1 MFQVHEG
8 ENKLANE
15 NAMIAKFILRGIPKK
30 PAGQV
35 EVQVT
40 FQIDENS
47 ILSIS
52 AKNTDTAVEE
62 NITIENS
69 GKLTP
74 EQMEQMKIA
83 AVKAEIQ
90 DQQIALTANFKN
102 LSDKAELAGEAIPQ
116 SETDAYDAAYAEL
129 QAKYD
134 AL

>member
-1 MFQVHEG
+1 M
-8 ENKLANE
+8 
-15 NAMIAKFILRGIPKK
+15 
-30 PAGQV
+30 

-83 AVKAEIQ
+83 AVKAEIR
-90 DQQIALTANFKN
+90 LKF
-102 LSDKAELAGEAIPQ
+102 
-116 SETDAYDAAYAEL
+116 
-129 QAKYD
+129 
-134 AL
+134 

>member
-1 MFQVHEG
+1 
-8 ENKLANE
+8 
-15 NAMIAKFILRGIPKK
+15 MIAKFTLRGIPKK

-35 EVQVT
+35 EVAVT

-52 AKNTDTAVEE
+52 AKNTDTDVQE

-74 EQMEQMKIA
+74 EQMEKMKIA

-90 DQQIALTANFKN
+90 DQQIALSANFKN
-102 LSDKAELAGEAIPQ
+102 DSDKAKLTGGTIPQ
-116 SETDAYDAAYAEL
+116 SEIDAYTVALAEL
-129 QAKYD
+129 
-134 AL
+134 